1 MCYLS
6 FWTGP
11 KIVYSVN
18 KAFIPFPKTKRESI
32 IKFSNGKTGGPK
44 SQKREFPGSPEVMIS
59 SFHCPGCEFNLWS
72 GN

>member
-32 IKFSNGKTGGPK
+32 IKFSNGKTAGPK

-59 SFHCPGCEFNLWS
+59 SFHCTGCEFNLWS